1 MILVTNKQ
9 KEYLLTNETHS
20 AFVRVRSFHILSEL
34 VDGKDAFDAHVY
46 FNNQLIT
53 KLYVRVPTIVV
64 E

>member
-1 MILVTNKQ
+1 MYIQTKRI
-9 KEYLLTNETHS
+9 
-20 AFVRVRSFHILSEL
+20 RVRACAEFSHMSEP
-34 VDGKDAFDAHVY
+34 VDGKGAFDALVY